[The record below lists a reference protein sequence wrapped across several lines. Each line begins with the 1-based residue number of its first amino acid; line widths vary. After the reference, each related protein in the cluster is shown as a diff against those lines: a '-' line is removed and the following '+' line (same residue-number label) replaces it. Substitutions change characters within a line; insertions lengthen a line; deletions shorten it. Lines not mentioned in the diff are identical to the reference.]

1 MSFRLDQLLNAST
14 IRISVTGKTYDG
26 MGFFFAPGLALT
38 SAEVVRSDE
47 GEMVQVYLQG
57 EKHAIPAEVKYRFPD
72 AVGLVILQVQTAEAM
87 PCAYLD
93 ADIKP
98 GDQGYTFGCTATSSK
113 ARRVMVECEGLM
125 GGSIGITHMAGRNGN
140 LKLNGAP
147 ILNQRT
153 GKVCGIVHSSGKGFK
168 GDAVPMGIVF
178 SEFPAL
184 GILQKEYHCN
194 DSRWI
199 TLLHPDLE
207 AIAGDWSYFDKGWM
221 RREQSIKS
229 LMFLLKVASQWA
241 IIGVRM
247 RHIFPWQS
255 LIALIK
261 ATFRGNLGQELQRQ
275 YEYITRQLVLNVDP
289 HDTNQARLLHRLDAQ
304 SWVVTQLMD
313 MLITPEQDYASTS
326 RLMWM
331 IEIMQEQRIYI
342 QTLKR
347 MPGNFYPNMETFK
360 RQWKLL
366 EYDDKYVDTS
376 CVLSGL
382 VSRNTD
388 TDFALWYTLK
398 FFLNEFVGEVAK
410 NSRFNAHISERLF
423 SILAGNLK
431 RALPAGESSVE
442 DLLRD
447 LDEEVRRHP
456 ELKVL
461 QKVQILM
468 HSVSGELVQGGQYR
482 SWKGSTTYHFSEKCK
497 LYPERAQTSELPR
510 IICYDTREA
519 AEQRHKP
526 CKNCMVAE
534 KMLNRRLS
542 DWTESEAVEA
552 VEAIGAVEAVEAVEA
567 IAPIETVEAI
577 SLTEISIS
585 NTFELEVVSAISEA
599 VDAPIQNGIEQ
610 EILVSQEVVITE
622 TVITETVITDAV
634 ITDAVITETEIISVA
649 LPIEHAPVQVD
660 QLPDQ
665 AIEPVLVI
673 EPVVEPVVE
682 MKPAKPKA
690 TRKPKAVPIESLPI
704 AVEEEEES
712 LMVAVDVTPAWA
724 ITEAETVA
732 VEEEE
737 PAFDRMGFLQA
748 FAAASKTGTKRK
760 AAVKKVVVEPEPIV
774 AEVAVVETV
783 VAETVVAETVIA
795 ETVMAEV
802 VDLAQAKRTRNRRS
816 KTVAKQVN
824 DPAIATV
831 SVIPDVI
838 APATT
843 DRMAD
848 WVGTEVR
855 SDDNEVSSES
865 ATKTKATRSKSSK
878 AKAIESQP

>member
-72 AVGLVILQVQTAEAM
+72 SVGLVILQVQTAEAM

-125 GGSIGITHMAGRNGN
+125 GGSIGISYMAGRNGN

-221 RREQSIKS
+221 RREQSIKA

-247 RHIFPWQS
+247 RHVFPWQS
-255 LIALIK
+255 LISLIK

-542 DWTESEAVEA
+542 DWTDGEAVEP
-552 VEAIGAVEAVEAVEA
+552 VEAIEVIAPAETIEV
-567 IAPIETVEAI
+567 IAPIEAVEQVEQVEQIEAI
-577 SLTEISIS
+577 SLTEISIN
-585 NTFELEVVSAISEA
+585 NTVELE

-610 EILVSQEVVITE
+610 EILVIQEVVIAETVIAETVITE
-622 TVITETVITDAV
+622 TVITETVITETG
-634 ITDAVITETEIISVA
+634 ITSVA
-649 LPIEHAPVQVD
+649 LPIEHAHVQVD

-665 AIEPVLVI
+665 AIEPALVV
-673 EPVVEPVVE
+673 EAVPVVEA
-682 MKPAKPKA
+682 KTAKPKA
-690 TRKPKAVPIESLPI
+690 TRKPKAVPIASLPI
-704 AVEEEEES
+704 VVEAEDES
-712 LMVAVDVTPAWA
+712 PMVAVDVTPTWA
-724 ITEAETVA
+724 VTEAETVA
-732 VEEEE
+732 VEPEEE

-748 FAAASKTGTKRK
+748 FAAASKTSTKRK

-774 AEVAVVETV
+774 AEIAVT
-783 VAETVVAETVIA
+783 ETVIA

-831 SVIPDVI
+831 SVMPDVI

-848 WVGTEVR
+848 WVDTDVR
-855 SDDNEVSSES
+855 SDDNEVSSESASES

-878 AKAIESQP
+878 AKAAKAIESQP